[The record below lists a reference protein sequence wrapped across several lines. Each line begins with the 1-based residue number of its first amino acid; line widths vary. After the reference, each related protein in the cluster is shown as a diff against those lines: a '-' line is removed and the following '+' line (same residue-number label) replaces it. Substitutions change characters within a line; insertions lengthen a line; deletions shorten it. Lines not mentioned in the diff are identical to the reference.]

1 MLYQIYFLI
10 LLNPYLILP
19 LVIFL
24 LDIVFYFRIE
34 KERELQISILWG
46 NFIILFGLV
55 FLFLLSQLEIQTFR
69 EDVGIWKRMAS
80 GIIWTGS
87 IYSVILI
94 VSEIKVLSRK

>member
-10 LLNPYLILP
+10 LLNPYLIIP

-55 FLFLLSQLEIQTFR
+55 FLFLLGQLEIQTFR
-69 EDVGIWKRMAS
+69 EDLGIWKRIAS
-80 GIIWTGS
+80 IIIWSGS
-87 IYSVILI
+87 VYSVILI
-94 VSEIKVLSRK
+94 ASEIKVLSRK

>member
-1 MLYQIYFLI
+1 MYFLI
-10 LLNPYLILP
+10 LLNPYLIISIA
-19 LVIFL
+19 IFL
-24 LDIVFYFRIE
+24 VGLFFYFRIE
-34 KERELQISILWG
+34 KKRELRMSILWG

-80 GIIWTGS
+80 AIIWTGS

>member
-10 LLNPYLILP
+10 LLNPYLIIP

-69 EDVGIWKRMAS
+69 EDLGICKRIAS
-80 GIIWTGS
+80 IIIWSGS

-94 VSEIKVLSRK
+94 TSEIKVLSRK

>member
-1 MLYQIYFLI
+1 MLYQMYFLI
-10 LLNPYLILP
+10 LLNPYLIISIA
-19 LVIFL
+19 IFL
-24 LDIVFYFRIE
+24 VGLLFYFRIE
-34 KERELQISILWG
+34 KKKEVRMSILWG

>member
-1 MLYQIYFLI
+1 MLYQMYFLI
-10 LLNPYLILP
+10 LLNPYLIISIA
-19 LVIFL
+19 IFL
-24 LDIVFYFRIE
+24 VGLLFYFRIE
-34 KERELQISILWG
+34 KKKEVRMSILWG

-80 GIIWTGS
+80 VIIWTGS

>member
-1 MLYQIYFLI
+1 M
-10 LLNPYLILP
+10 
-19 LVIFL
+19 
-24 LDIVFYFRIE
+24 
-34 KERELQISILWG
+34 SILWG

-80 GIIWTGS
+80 VIIWTGS

>member
-1 MLYQIYFLI
+1 MI
-10 LLNPYLILP
+10 LLNPYLIVP
-19 LVIFL
+19 IIIFVL
-24 LDIVFYFRIE
+24 NLFFYFFIE
-34 KERELQISILWG
+34 KKKELQRSILWG
-46 NFIILFGLV
+46 NFAILFGII

-80 GIIWTGS
+80 VIIWTGS

>member
-1 MLYQIYFLI
+1 MYFLI
-10 LLNPYLILP
+10 LLNPYLIISIA
-19 LVIFL
+19 IFL
-24 LDIVFYFRIE
+24 VGLLFYFRIE
-34 KERELQISILWG
+34 KKKEVRMSILWG

-80 GIIWTGS
+80 VIIWTGS

>member
-1 MLYQIYFLI
+1 MLYQMYFLI
-10 LLNPYLILP
+10 LLNPYLIISIA
-19 LVIFL
+19 IFL
-24 LDIVFYFRIE
+24 VGLLFYFRIE
-34 KERELQISILWG
+34 KKRELRMSILWG

-69 EDVGIWKRMAS
+69 EDIGIWKRMAS
-80 GIIWTGS
+80 VIIWTGS

>member
-10 LLNPYLILP
+10 LLNPYLIISI
-19 LVIFL
+19 VIFL
-24 LDIVFYFRIE
+24 LDLLFYFRIE
-34 KERELQISILWG
+34 KKKELRMSILWG

-69 EDVGIWKRMAS
+69 EDLMIWKRIAS
-80 GIIWTGS
+80 IIIWSGS

-94 VSEIKVLSRK
+94 TSEIKVLSRK